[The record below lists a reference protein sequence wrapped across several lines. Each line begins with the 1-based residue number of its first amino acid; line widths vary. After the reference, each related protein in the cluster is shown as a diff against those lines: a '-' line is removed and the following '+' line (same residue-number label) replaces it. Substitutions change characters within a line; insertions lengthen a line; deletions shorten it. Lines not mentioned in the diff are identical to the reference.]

1 MQNLFQVIPP
11 NFFNYL
17 ASNSNGAV
25 YSDCLELIY
34 NEYEQEISY
43 RLPRSRIRDTLAIY
57 LLAQLIRER
66 INIVVCVPICAFIL
80 YSIFN
85 LLTML
90 GVPSGTLQE
99 ACLGAFIILFGI
111 IGSRNVKGVVK

>member
-57 LLAQLIRER
+57 LLDHHIEMEEEEQNHAGQT
-66 INIVVCVPICAFIL
+66 PGDQASAIL
-80 YSIFN
+80 RRLSDPAVGWLEEEN
-85 LLTML
+85 D
-90 GVPSGTLQE
+90 E
-99 ACLGAFIILFGI
+99 ATYEKQILMQI
-111 IGSRNVKGVVK
+111 